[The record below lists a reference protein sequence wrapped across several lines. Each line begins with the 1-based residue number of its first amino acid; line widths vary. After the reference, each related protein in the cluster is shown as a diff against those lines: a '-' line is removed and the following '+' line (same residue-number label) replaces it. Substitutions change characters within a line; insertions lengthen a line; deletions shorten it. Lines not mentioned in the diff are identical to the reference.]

1 MAEREQMNIVIVGHV
16 DHGKSTVIGRLLA
29 DTDSLPDGKLEF
41 VKEYCRKNS
50 KPFEYAFLLDALKDE
65 QAQGITIDAARCFF
79 KTEKRDYII
88 IDAPGHIEFLKNM
101 VTGASR
107 AEAALLVID
116 AKEGIQENSKRHGHI
131 VSMLGIKQVVVLV
144 NKMDIVGFD
153 EQVFQSIKAE
163 FSEFLAGINIKPME
177 FIPISAFHGD
187 NIASKS
193 DNTNWYEGP
202 TVLEQLDA
210 FSNKKKNADQAFRMP
225 VQDIYKF
232 TEKGDDRRIVAGTI
246 TSGTISEGDE
256 VVFLPS
262 FKKSAIASIEGF
274 NVKPRKTASVD
285 EAVGFTLKT
294 QIYIKPGE
302 IMVKANEHHP
312 FVSSKFRANIFWVG
326 KFSLVKNKKYK
337 LKIGTMKMSVKLVE
351 IISIIDAAQ
360 INIDTFK
367 DQVERHDVAE
377 CIFETPKPI
386 AFDIISNYEQTGR
399 FVIVDNYDIAGGGI
413 ILESVDDQESSLKE
427 HIKRREYLWEKSL
440 ITEEQRRESYGHKSK
455 FIVITSG
462 SEDFEQS
469 IQDIGRRLE
478 KKLFDMKH
486 KAYFIGISSLLGGLG
501 SDVYSG
507 NEDRT
512 EQIHQI
518 GELARIFT
526 DSGQIF
532 ITSVFNLDD
541 YEALILKKLNEPKDI
556 LVVNVG
562 ESPFSNFVPDANVG
576 MDEAVDEICNILVSK
591 EIIIEYFI

>member
-29 DTDSLPDGKLEF
+29 DTDSLPEGKLEF
-41 VKEYCRKNS
+41 VKEYCRRNS

-79 KTEKRDYII
+79 KTGKRDYII

-131 VSMLGIKQVVVLV
+131 VSMLGIKQVAVLV
-144 NKMDIVGFD
+144 NKMDMVGFD
-153 EQVFQSIKAE
+153 KEVFDTIKAQ
-163 FSEFLAGINIKPME
+163 FTEFLNGIKIRPVN

-193 DNTNWYEGP
+193 GNTPWYEGP
-202 TVLEQLDA
+202 TVLEQLDG
-210 FSNKKKNADQAFRMP
+210 FSNKKKNAEQDFRMP

-246 TSGTISEGDE
+246 TSGTIREGDE
-256 VVFLPS
+256 VLFLPS
-262 FKKSAIASIEGF
+262 FKKSEIASIEGF
-274 NVKPRKTASVD
+274 NVPPRKEAGAD
-285 EAVGFTLKT
+285 EAIGVTLKT

-302 IMVKANEHHP
+302 IMVKVNEQHP
-312 FVSSKFRANIFWVG
+312 NVSSKFRANIFWVG
-326 KFSLVKNKKYK
+326 KSPLVKNKKYK
-337 LKIGTMKMSVKLVE
+337 LKIGTMRSSVKLVE

-386 AFDIISNYEQTGR
+386 AFDIISNFEQTGR

-413 ILESVDDQESSLKE
+413 ILESVDDQENSLKE
-427 HIKRREYLWEKSL
+427 HIRKREYLWEKSL
-440 ITEEQRRESYGHKSK
+440 ITEEERREVYGHKSK
-455 FIVITSG
+455 FIVITTG
-462 SEDFEQS
+462 SEELEKN
-469 IQDIGRRLE
+469 IQDIGRQLE
-478 KKLFDMKH
+478 KRLFNTKH
-486 KAYFIGISSLLGGLG
+486 KVYFLGISSLLGGLG
-501 SDVYSG
+501 SNVSTE
-507 NEDRT
+507 NEDRI

-532 ITSVFNLDD
+532 ITSVHNLDD
-541 YEALILKKLNEPKDI
+541 YEALILKELNAPNDI
-556 LVVNVG
+556 LVVNIG
-562 ESPFSNFVPDANVG
+562 ESPFSNFIPDASVG
-576 MDEAVDEICNILVSK
+576 IDDAVNEICNILVK
-591 EIIIEYFI
+591 QEIIIDYFI